1 MTTVVTYLDTLV
13 RETRKSEAE
22 VVAQAFETGL
32 RQLWREYT
40 LGRYLRGQISR
51 AEAVDVTG
59 LDWVELA
66 ERQQRAMAED
76 LTWGLAKQPTCGR
89 GINYDYSHT

>member
-1 MTTVVTYLDTLV
+1 MTTVACYLDTLV

-51 AEAVDVTG
+51 AEAVEVTG

-66 ERQQRAMAED
+66 ERQYQAMQED
-76 LTWGLAKQPTCGR
+76 LAWGTAL
-89 GINYDYSHT
+89 

>member
-1 MTTVVTYLDTLV
+1 MTTVSTYLDTLV
-13 RETRKSEAE
+13 RETQKSEAE

-40 LGRYLRGQISR
+40 LGRYLRGQITR
-51 AEAVDVTG
+51 AEAIEVAG

-66 ERQQRAMAED
+66 ERQYQAMTED
-76 LTWGLAKQPTCGR
+76 LAWGFAA
-89 GINYDYSHT
+89 

>member
-1 MTTVVTYLDTLV
+1 MTTVATYLDTLV

-51 AEAVDVTG
+51 AEAVETAG

-66 ERQQRAMAED
+66 ERQYQAMQED
-76 LTWGLAKQPTCGR
+76 LVWGLAA
-89 GINYDYSHT
+89 